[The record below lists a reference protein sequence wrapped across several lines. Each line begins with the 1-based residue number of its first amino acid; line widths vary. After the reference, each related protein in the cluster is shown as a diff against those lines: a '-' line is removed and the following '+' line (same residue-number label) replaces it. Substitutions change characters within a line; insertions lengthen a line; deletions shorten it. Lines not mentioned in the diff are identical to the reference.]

1 MAYRNKN
8 TNLKG
13 HIYEDIYCMLVPGS
27 HKPEIKLVVS
37 TGNLR
42 AQNGLELFY
51 IYVGRVSMGFYLAK
65 NWKWKNV
72 YNMMYFFKCEN
83 KLIVHL
89 YAYVRPI
96 CVGAYEYSL
105 LKQHSMEEWGCA

>member
-1 MAYRNKN
+1 MPYRNKN

-42 AQNGLELFY
+42 A
-51 IYVGRVSMGFYLAK
+51 
-65 NWKWKNV
+65 
-72 YNMMYFFKCEN
+72 
-83 KLIVHL
+83 
-89 YAYVRPI
+89 
-96 CVGAYEYSL
+96 
-105 LKQHSMEEWGCA
+105 

>member
-1 MAYRNKN
+1 MPSRNKN

-42 AQNGLELFY
+42 A
-51 IYVGRVSMGFYLAK
+51 
-65 NWKWKNV
+65 
-72 YNMMYFFKCEN
+72 
-83 KLIVHL
+83 
-89 YAYVRPI
+89 
-96 CVGAYEYSL
+96 
-105 LKQHSMEEWGCA
+105 